1 MVRLSFEQV
10 DAIDALVVK
19 RRAGTVNGL
28 LAEAWP
34 LVVERLKDRWPAF
47 VEAALLQAHRHGA
60 EDVQDMALYASLWC
74 IWGAAFEDKP
84 GFEWAREIVAD
95 PRRGAALK
103 IHQLL
108 HRTREE
114 LAKRQPAGPTAAP
127 VVTAAQFDAALR
139 SVEAQMARV
148 GEGRAIFPREEA
160 RPVIKACDV
169 QIIDLLVAEPE
180 TLNEYRHLPVGWQR
194 TALARIE
201 APPVH
206 WTRAPELPLQL
217 ATTSY
222 PLRGGT
228 PARLNLKVQSI
239 AQCDAKV
246 HPEVAH
252 LSAQGRLA
260 WKGRDT
266 QRLSLALY
274 ALPPDP
280 AAPTPGIAALT
291 PADVQQ
297 LSITACGHRDAGAP
311 FGTPQVEVSVVP
323 ATQWLTELRH
333 ATWPSFSWPGG
344 TPAAPLTPAAL
355 RLEADGAARD
365 TSGWQRGWAELPVK
379 VRTGLDKLFNAWLR
393 SVENPHLE
401 VELSPLAG
409 EAGITWGWRRT
420 APDTVAMR
428 TLGRL
433 DLIACAIDLRL
444 TGELV
449 FGGARARITVAT
461 KAGSELRT
469 PIDELGGVA
478 ATEGQDLKSMQ
489 RAFRFPFTIDV
500 EPVAGPP
507 LATLCVLPL
516 AEGLT
521 GAVAGEAGLK
531 LRPDGAGFQWF
542 FALRSEPVSVT
553 LQWSDPVVGTATVK
567 RDLLPALVLADW
579 AAG

>member
-1 MVRLSFEQV
+1 MVRLSFDQV
-10 DAIDALVVK
+10 DAIETLLVK
-19 RRAGTVNGL
+19 RRAATVNGL
-28 LAEAWP
+28 LGQAWP

-60 EDVQDMALYASLWC
+60 DDVQDMALYASLWC

-103 IHQLL
+103 VHQLL

-139 SVEAQMARV
+139 TVELQMAQV
-148 GEGRAIFPREEA
+148 GEGRAIFPREEP
-160 RPVIKACDV
+160 RTLIKACDV
-169 QIIDLLVAEPE
+169 QTIDLMVAEPD

-194 TALARIE
+194 TALPRIE

-206 WTRAPELPLQL
+206 WTRAPELPLAL
-217 ATTSY
+217 ATTSFA
-222 PLRGGT
+222 LRGGT
-228 PARLNLKVQSI
+228 PARLNLKVQAV
-239 AQCDAKV
+239 AQCDPKV

-252 LSAQGRLA
+252 LSAQGLLA

-280 AAPTPGIAALT
+280 AAPAPGIAALT
-291 PADVQQ
+291 PVDVHR

-311 FGTPQVEVSVVP
+311 FGAPQLEVRVVP

-333 ATWPSFSWPGG
+333 ATWPALAWPGG
-344 TPAAPLTPAAL
+344 TEAAPRTPPVL

-365 TSGWQRGWAELPVK
+365 ASGWQRGWAELPAK
-379 VRTGLDKLFNAWLR
+379 VRAGLDKLFNAWLR
-393 SVENPHLE
+393 AVENPRLE

-428 TLGRL
+428 TVGRL
-433 DLIACAIDLRL
+433 DLIACAIDFRL
-444 TGELV
+444 GGELV
-449 FGGARARITVAT
+449 HGGARARISVAC
-461 KAGSELRT
+461 KGGSELRT

-478 ATEGQDLKSMQ
+478 AIEGQDLKSMQ
-489 RAFRFPFTIDV
+489 RPFRFAFTIDV

-516 AEGLT
+516 AEGLS

-531 LRPDGAGFQWF
+531 PRPDGAGFHWF
-542 FALRSEPVSVT
+542 FTLRSEPVTVT
-553 LQWSDPVVGTATVK
+553 LQWSDPVLGTATIK
-567 RDLLPALVLADW
+567 RDLLPALALADW
-579 AAG
+579 TAG

>member
-1 MVRLSFEQV
+1 MVRLSHEQL
-10 DAIDALVVK
+10 DAIEALLVR
-19 RRAGTVNGL
+19 RRAAVVNGL

-84 GFEWAREIVAD
+84 GFDWAREIVAD
-95 PRRGAALK
+95 PRRGPALK

-114 LAKRQPAGPTAAP
+114 LSRRAPAGPTAAP

-139 SVEAQMARV
+139 AVELQMARV
-148 GEGRAIFPREEA
+148 GEGRAIFPRDEP

-169 QIIDLLVAEPE
+169 QTVDLMVAEPE
-180 TLNEYRHLPVGWQR
+180 TLSEYRHLPVGWQR
-194 TALARIE
+194 TALPRIE

-206 WTRAPELPLQL
+206 WMRAPEVPLAL
-217 ATTSY
+217 ATTSF

-228 PARLNLKVQSI
+228 PARLNLKVQAI
-239 AQCDAKV
+239 ATCDPKV

-274 ALPPDP
+274 ALPLDP
-280 AAPTPGIAALT
+280 AQPLPGIAALT
-291 PADVQQ
+291 PADVQH
-297 LSITACGHRDAGAP
+297 LTIAACGQRDAGAP
-311 FGTPQVEVSVVP
+311 FGKPQLEVRVVP
-323 ATQWLTELRH
+323 ATQWLTEVRH
-333 ATWPSFSWPGG
+333 ATWPALAWPGG
-344 TPAAPLTPAAL
+344 TEAGPFTPPAV

-365 TSGWQRGWAELPVK
+365 ASGWQRGWAELPAK
-379 VRTGLDKLFNAWLR
+379 LRAGLDKLFNAWVR
-393 SVENPHLE
+393 SVENPRLE
-401 VELSPLAG
+401 VEIAPLAG

-428 TLGRL
+428 AVGRL
-433 DLIACAIDLRL
+433 DLIACSIDLNL

-449 FGGARARITVAT
+449 HGGARARITVST
-461 KAGSELRT
+461 KGRSELRS
-469 PIDELGGVA
+469 PIDELAGVA
-478 ATEGQDLKSMQ
+478 VTEGQDLKSMQ
-489 RAFRFPFTIDV
+489 RAFRFPFSVDV

-507 LATLCVLPL
+507 LATLCALPL
-516 AEGLT
+516 PEGT
-521 GAVAGEAGLK
+521 AGAVAGEAGLK
-531 LRPDGAGFQWF
+531 PRPDSAGMHWF
-542 FALRSEPVSVT
+542 FALRSEPCTVT
-553 LQWSDPVVGTATVK
+553 LQWSDPVLGAATVK
-567 RDLLPALVLADW
+567 RDLLPALDLASW
-579 AAG
+579 SAG